1 MFDSREHFFPNL
13 FFALFISITPFYSLY
28 SSDQAINDLP
38 KHLSLRNSPI
48 NMRVGPGKHFPIEWV
63 YNYHG
68 TPFRVITA
76 FRDWYKVE
84 DYKGSR
90 GWINRSLL
98 SRKAKKIVVKK
109 TVVRKTKNPQ
119 SPLQATLLPDAIV
132 SVENCHR
139 QLCKVSLKSGNLK
152 FRGYTPS
159 ENLWPNEEG

>member
-1 MFDSREHFFPNL
+1 MFNSLKYCSRSFL
-13 FFALFISITPFYSLY
+13 FAFLIPIVAFHNSS
-28 SSDQAINDLP
+28 SSDHATNDLP
-38 KHLSLRNSPI
+38 KHISLRNSPV

-90 GWINRSLL
+90 GWVNRSLL

-109 TVVRKTKNPQ
+109 TVVRKTKNLQ
-119 SPLQATLLPDAIV
+119 SPLQATLLPDVIV
-132 SVENCHR
+132 SVESCHK
-139 QLCKVSLKSGNLK
+139 QLCKISLKSGNLK
-152 FRGYTPS
+152 FKGYALS
-159 ENLWPNEEG
+159 ENLWPNED